1 MISSEYRHVC
11 YKDLDRFFKKDKY
24 FSDLTEEE
32 KNKIKENLGI
42 SDAAS
47 IIVGT
52 YEELEKL
59 VTSNKLLLGQ
69 KYLLTDFQTIYS
81 IEYEV
86 VGTDDSRFPSHTYAI
101 LLTAVGV
108 NAFDPKVI
116 LLSEDGTPSHLWEV
130 RYDFTKTKLIANA
143 YNKGQITYLKDEFNN
158 SAYFDFKN
166 IRIKH
171 NDTYYY
177 TFDMDGED
185 ASSSGLVTDVTLGQ
199 GCDNNIFIGETC
211 NVYLEANCVNN
222 LFLGGQQLDCHL
234 LSDSVN
240 NVFHVS
246 VVNLTGRMSELNIND
261 DLFSNPNISK
271 NIIQVDN
278 KHILSYL
285 DQDTLTMQYKELE

>member
-24 FSDLTEEE
+24 FSDLTNEE

-59 VTSNKLLLGQ
+59 VNSSKLLLGQ

-81 IEYEV
+81 IEYEI

-130 RYDFTKTKLIANA
+130 RYNFTKTRLISNA
-143 YNKGQITYLKDEFNN
+143 YDKGQITYLKDEFNN

-171 NDTYYY
+171 DDAYYY
-177 TFDMDGED
+177 TFDNAGED
-185 ASSSGLVTDVTLGQ
+185 ASSSGSVTDVTLGY
-199 GCDNNIFIGETC
+199 GCDSNIFVGETY
-211 NVYLEANCVNN
+211 NVYLETNCVNN

-234 LSDSVN
+234 LSDSIN
-240 NVFHVS
+240 NTFQVP
-246 VVNLTGRMSELNIND
+246 VVNITGRMSDLNIED
-261 DLFSNPNISK
+261 DTVLNSDVSK
-271 NIIQVDN
+271 TVTQIQN

>member
-24 FSDLTEEE
+24 FSDLTDEE

-59 VTSNKLLLGQ
+59 VNSSKLLLGQ

-81 IEYEV
+81 IEYEI

-116 LLSEDGTPSHLWEV
+116 LLSEDGSPSHLWEV
-130 RYDFTKTKLIANA
+130 RYNFTKTRLISNA

-171 NDTYYY
+171 DDIYYY
-177 TFDMDGED
+177 TFDNGGED
-185 ASSSGLVTDVTLGQ
+185 ASSSGLVTDVTLSY
-199 GCDNNIFIGETC
+199 GCNNNIFVGETY
-211 NVYLEANCVNN
+211 NTYLEADCRNN
-222 LFLGGQQLDCHL
+222 LFLGDGQDTCHL
-234 LSDSVN
+234 LNNSSD

-246 VVNLTGRMSELNIND
+246 VVNLTGRMSELNTEDSII
-261 DLFSNPNISK
+261 SNPDISK
-271 NIIQVDN
+271 IVTQVGN
-278 KHILSYL
+278 KYILSYL

>member
-47 IIVGT
+47 IIAGT
-52 YEELEKL
+52 YKELEKL
-59 VTSNKLLLGQ
+59 VNSSKLLLGQ

-81 IEYEV
+81 IDYEI
-86 VGTDDSRFPSHTYAI
+86 VGSDDSRFPSHTYAI

-108 NAFDPKVI
+108 NVFDPKVI

-130 RYDFTKTKLIANA
+130 RYDFTKTRLISNA
-143 YNKGQITYLKDEFNN
+143 YDKGQITYLKDEFNN

-166 IRIKH
+166 IRIKYG
-171 NDTYYY
+171 DTYYY
-177 TFDMDGED
+177 TFDNDGED

-240 NVFHVS
+240 NVFSVS
-246 VVNLTGRMSELNIND
+246 VVNLTGRMSELNTED
-261 DLFSNPNISK
+261 DIVSNSDIFK
-271 NIIQVDN
+271 TITQVGN
-278 KHILSYL
+278 KYIVSYL

>member
-11 YKDLDRFFKKDKY
+11 FKDLDRFFKKDKY

-59 VTSNKLLLGQ
+59 VNSNKLLLGQ
-69 KYLLTDFQTIYS
+69 KYLLTDFQTMYS
-81 IEYEV
+81 IDYEI
-86 VGTDDSRFPSHTYAI
+86 VGSDDSRFPSHTYAI

-108 NAFDPKVI
+108 NVFDPRVI
-116 LLSEDGTPSHLWEV
+116 LLSEDGTPSHLWDV

-143 YNKGQITYLKDEFNN
+143 YNKGKITYLKDEFNN

-171 NDTYYY
+171 DDTYYY
-177 TFDMDGED
+177 TFDTDGED
-185 ASSSGLVTDVTLGQ
+185 ASSSGLVTNATLSY
-199 GCDNNIFIGETC
+199 GCDSNIFVGETY
-211 NVYLEANCVNN
+211 NTYLETNCANN
-222 LFLGGQQLDCHL
+222 LFLGGQQLDCRL
-234 LSDSVN
+234 LSDSIN
-240 NVFHVS
+240 NVFNVS
-246 VVNLTGRMSELNIND
+246 VVNTTGRMSELNIEDNII
-261 DLFSNPNISK
+261 SNPDISK
-271 NIIQVDN
+271 IVTQVGN
-278 KHILSYL
+278 KYILSYL

>member
-47 IIVGT
+47 IIAGT

-59 VTSNKLLLGQ
+59 VNSSKLLLGQ

-130 RYDFTKTKLIANA
+130 RYNFTKTRLIANA
-143 YNKGQITYLKDEFNN
+143 YNKGEITYLKDEFNN

-171 NDTYYY
+171 DDTYYY
-177 TFDMDGED
+177 TFDEDGQD
-185 ASSSGLVTDVTLGQ
+185 ATMLGFVTDAALG
-199 GCDNNIFIGETC
+199 CRCYNNIIVGETYSIC
-211 NVYLEANCVNN
+211 LEADCCDN
-222 LFLGGQQLDCHL
+222 LFLGDGQDSCHL
-234 LSDSVN
+234 LSNSSD
-240 NVFHVS
+240 NVFRVS
-246 VVNLTGRMSELNIND
+246 VVNLTGRMSELNTED
-261 DLFSNPNISK
+261 DIVSNSDIFK
-271 NIIQVDN
+271 TITQVGN
-278 KHILSYL
+278 KYILSYL

>member
-11 YKDLDRFFKKDKY
+11 FKDLNRFFKKDKY

-59 VTSNKLLLGQ
+59 VNSSKLLLGQ

-81 IEYEV
+81 IDYEI
-86 VGTDDSRFPSHTYAI
+86 VGSDDSRFPSHTYAI

-130 RYDFTKTKLIANA
+130 RYDFTKTRLIANA

-166 IRIKH
+166 IRLKY

-177 TFDMDGED
+177 TFDNDGED
-185 ASSSGLVTDVTLGQ
+185 ASLSGLVTDATLSS
-199 GCDNNIFIGETC
+199 GCNNNIFIGETY
-211 NVYLEANCVNN
+211 NIYLEADCRNN
-222 LFLGGQQLDCHL
+222 LFLGDGQDTCHL
-234 LSDSVN
+234 LNNSSD
-240 NVFHVS
+240 NVFHVP
-246 VVNLTGRMSELNIND
+246 VVNLTGRMSELNTEDNIV
-261 DLFSNPNISK
+261 SNSDIFK
-271 NIIQVDN
+271 TVTQVGN
-278 KHILSYL
+278 KYILSYL
-285 DQDTLTMQYKELE
+285 DQDTLTMQYKELK

>member
-59 VTSNKLLLGQ
+59 VNSNKLLLGQ
-69 KYLLTDFQTIYS
+69 KYLLTDFQTMYS
-81 IEYEV
+81 IGYEI
-86 VGTDDSRFPSHTYAI
+86 VGSDDSRFPSHTYAI

-130 RYDFTKTKLIANA
+130 KYDFTKTKLIANA

-171 NDTYYY
+171 DDTYYY
-177 TFDMDGED
+177 TFDNDGED
-185 ASSSGLVTDVTLGQ
+185 ASSSGLVTDVTLGY
-199 GCDNNIFIGETC
+199 GCNNNVFVGETY
-211 NVYLEANCVNN
+211 NMYLEADCRNN
-222 LFLGGQQLDCHL
+222 LFLGDGQDTCHL
-234 LSDSVN
+234 LNTSSD

-246 VVNLTGRMSELNIND
+246 VVNLTGRMSELNTED
-261 DLFSNPNISK
+261 
-271 NIIQVDN
+271 NIISNSDIFKTITQTDN
-278 KHILSYL
+278 KYILSYL
-285 DQDTLTMQYKELE
+285 DQDTLTMQYKELK

>member
-59 VTSNKLLLGQ
+59 VNSNKLLLGQ
-69 KYLLTDFQTIYS
+69 KYLLTDFQTMYS
-81 IEYEV
+81 IDYEI
-86 VGTDDSRFPSHTYAI
+86 VGSDDSRFPSHTYAI

-108 NAFDPKVI
+108 NTFDPKVI

-166 IRIKH
+166 IRIKY

-177 TFDMDGED
+177 TFDNDGED

-240 NVFHVS
+240 NVFSVS
-246 VVNLTGRMSELNIND
+246 VVNTTGRISDSNIDD
-261 DLFSNPNISK
+261 DLFSNSNISK
-271 NIIQVDN
+271 TITQTGN
-278 KHILSYL
+278 KYILSYL

>member
-59 VTSNKLLLGQ
+59 VNSNKLLLGQ
-69 KYLLTDFQTIYS
+69 KYLLTDFQTMYS
-81 IEYEV
+81 IDYEI
-86 VGTDDSRFPSHTYAI
+86 VGSDDSRFPSHTYAI

-143 YNKGQITYLKDEFNN
+143 YNKGEITYLKDEFNN

-171 NDTYYY
+171 DDTYYY
-177 TFDMDGED
+177 TFDEGGED
-185 ASSSGLVTDVTLGQ
+185 ASSLGLVTDVTLGY
-199 GCDNNIFIGETC
+199 GCNNNIFVGETY
-211 NVYLEANCVNN
+211 NTYLEADCCNN
-222 LFLGGQQLDCHL
+222 LFLGGQQESSHL
-234 LSDSVN
+234 FSNSSN
-240 NVFHVS
+240 NVFRVP
-246 VVNLTGRMSELNIND
+246 VVNIIGRMSDLNIED
-261 DLFSNPNISK
+261 DAVLNPSISK
-271 NIIQVDN
+271 TVTLVND
-278 KHILSYL
+278 KYILSYL

>member
-24 FSDLTEEE
+24 FSDLTDEE

-59 VTSNKLLLGQ
+59 VNSSKLLLGQ

-81 IEYEV
+81 IEYEI

-108 NAFDPKVI
+108 NVFDPKVI

-130 RYDFTKTKLIANA
+130 RYDFTKTRLIANA

-171 NDTYYY
+171 DDAYYY
-177 TFDMDGED
+177 TFDEGGED
-185 ASSSGLVTDVTLGQ
+185 ASSLGLVTDVTLSY
-199 GCDNNIFIGETC
+199 GCNNNIFVGETY
-211 NVYLEANCVNN
+211 NTYLEADCRNN
-222 LFLGGQQLDCHL
+222 LFLGDGQDTCHL
-234 LSDSVN
+234 LNNSSD

-246 VVNLTGRMSELNIND
+246 VVNLTGRMSELNIED
-261 DLFSNPNISK
+261 SIISNPDISK
-271 NIIQVDN
+271 IVTQVGN
-278 KHILSYL
+278 KYILSYL